1 MIKRL
6 AIWIL
11 AFNAAFSAAAQDASI
26 RLWGDQQIFIVGEDI
41 WFDGLMQN
49 KKPLSKTLIVTLLD
63 RNGNKK
69 AEAEVLFNGNKF
81 RGLMTVPNNLPSDY
95 YFLDAF
101 TPGMKV
107 TTALFP
113 IMVIHPKMPASI
125 GCDFT
130 NINKPQTSSSINI
143 YTDKEEYAPRSEVKA
158 SLTGLNEIRDVDI
171 SVVKHDELNAIY
183 EQAVSGFNTEHKHNE
198 TVEQETEGKGFVFTA
213 KKDGK
218 PIAGIPVL
226 AALKGGSAAI
236 AIGHTDEKG
245 MVKFI
250 FPFKFETTE
259 IVLHTLN
266 NEKGIVFESPL
277 ISNAI
282 PVSFPCLRLDE
293 ASRSAIESRW
303 MHLNVTKQFYADLHR
318 RIENKIADTTDFYGK
333 PDIRYYL
340 DDYVRFPNMEE
351 VFAEIIAE
359 VRVKKN
365 KDLATLQVLNIPFK
379 YFFSNEP
386 LILVDGIPYFNT
398 KELLESDPLLI
409 KSIDVVYRKYIL
421 GNHEFDGIV
430 HFKTYRNDMG
440 SLKIS
445 DADRGF
451 AITGLQKN
459 RSLEPAFQKNVL
471 SSLPDFRNLVFKKD
485 DLPSDFRGTA
495 TFTFRLSDA
504 IGSYKILARGFDKSG
519 KMHFSS
525 KSIIISQ

>member
-1 MIKRL
+1 M
-6 AIWIL
+6 AG
-11 AFNAAFSAAAQDASI
+11 AQDASI
-26 RLWGDQQIFIVGEDI
+26 SLWGDQQIFIAGEDI
-41 WFDGLMQN
+41 WFDGRIQN
-49 KKPLSKTLIVTLLD
+49 RKPVSKTLTVTLLD

-69 AEAEVLFNGNKF
+69 AEAEVFFNGNKF
-81 RGLMTVPNNLPSDY
+81 SGLMTVPNNLPSDY

-101 TPGMKV
+101 TPGMEV

-113 IMVIHPKMPASI
+113 IMVIHPKIPPSI
-125 GCDFT
+125 GCNFT
-130 NINKPQTSSSINI
+130 SENKQQTVSSVNV
-143 YTDKEEYAPRSEVKA
+143 YTDKEEYTTRSEVKT
-158 SLTGLNEIRDVDI
+158 SLTGLNEIKDVYV
-171 SVVKHDELNAIY
+171 SVIKYDELNAIY
-183 EQAVSGFNTEHKHNE
+183 EQAVNGFNTEHKHNGTGE
-198 TVEQETEGKGFVFTA
+198 SFAEGKGFVFTA
-213 KKDGK
+213 KKNGK
-218 PIAGIPVL
+218 PVTELPVL
-226 AALKGGSAAI
+226 AALKGSSAAI
-236 AIGHTDEKG
+236 AIGNTDDKG
-245 MVKFI
+245 IVKFI
-250 FPFKFETTE
+250 FPYKYETTE

-266 NEKGIVFESPL
+266 DEKGIVFESAL
-277 ISNAI
+277 KSNAT
-282 PVSFPCLRLDE
+282 PVSFPCLKLDE
-293 ASRSAIESRW
+293 SSRSAIESRW

-318 RIENKIADTTDFYGK
+318 TIENKTADTTDFYGK

-386 LILVDGIPYFNT
+386 LILVDGMPYFNT

-445 DADRGF
+445 DADHAF

-459 RSLEPAFQKNVL
+459 RSLEPAFQKNML
-471 SSLPDFRNLVFKKD
+471 LPTPDFRNLVFKKD

-504 IGSYKILARGFDKSG
+504 MGSYKILARGFDKSG